1 MMNQKTTTIKHL
13 NQNRMKT
20 AVDWLVDNI
29 CTDVEMHD
37 EDGNISVE
45 FWNAFRS
52 CTDLSEYINQA
63 KEMEKQQIMNAYE
76 TSHISMMTSEQYYNE
91 TFKSE

>member
-1 MMNQKTTTIKHL
+1 M
-13 NQNRMKT
+13 T
-20 AVDWLVDNI
+20 AVEWLVDKI
-29 CTDVEMHD
+29 CTDVEMYD
-37 EDGNISVE
+37 EYGEVNGVE

-63 KEMEKQQIMNAYE
+63 NEMFEQQIIDAYE
-76 TSHISMMTSEQYYNE
+76 TSHISMMTSKQYYNE